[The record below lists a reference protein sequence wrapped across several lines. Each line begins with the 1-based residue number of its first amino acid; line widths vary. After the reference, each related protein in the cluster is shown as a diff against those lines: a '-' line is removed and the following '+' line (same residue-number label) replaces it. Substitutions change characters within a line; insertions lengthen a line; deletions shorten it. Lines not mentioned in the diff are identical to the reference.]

1 MTAAA
6 LHFLVPHITPH
17 PDDVAR
23 ELFATE
29 QRATPQDTRLATVCV
44 ILTTPQGYA
53 DALALLGEAWSGTL
67 TPTTIALSAP
77 FPDYSEHAAD
87 LAVPDLP
94 RDVTTVPVSWQRTG
108 LPDGS
113 HLLPDFQVCGEC
125 EVVCPDGTPYC
136 SSRCR
141 EKAGAAARP
150 PLGKRYPITSAES
163 QHYIDSGEWPD
174 DGSAAGRRAQ
184 LLAARETLP
193 SHLCEGERDENNR
206 ACCTGDDVRC
216 VTYIP
221 GHLDADVAATEQRAL
236 WCFDCRMDARVRGD
250 ILVRSEDPA

>member
-1 MTAAA
+1 
-6 LHFLVPHITPH
+6 
-17 PDDVAR
+17 VAR

-94 RDVTTVPVSWQRTG
+94 RDVTTVPASWQRTG
-108 LPDGS
+108 LPGW
-113 HLLPDFQVCGEC
+113 LAP
-125 EVVCPDGTPYC
+125 PART
-136 SSRCR
+136 SRC
-141 EKAGAAARP
+141 A
-150 PLGKRYPITSAES
+150 
-163 QHYIDSGEWPD
+163 
-174 DGSAAGRRAQ
+174 GSARSCVRTGRPTARADAERRPAP
-184 LLAARETLP
+184 LHDRPWASATRSPAPRASTTSTRASGRTTARRLDGARSCSP
-193 SHLCEGERDENNR
+193 HARRCRRHLCEGERDENNR